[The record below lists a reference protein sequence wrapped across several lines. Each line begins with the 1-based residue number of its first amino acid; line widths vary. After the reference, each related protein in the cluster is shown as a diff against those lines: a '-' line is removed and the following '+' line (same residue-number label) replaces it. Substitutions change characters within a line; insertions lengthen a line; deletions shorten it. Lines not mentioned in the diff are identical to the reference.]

1 MSTTAERPNYS
12 TSSYTRKPYQEIVQ
26 DILDQITKG
35 LTKEKLVFRARQLDY
50 LLTSRPREIISIEG
64 ITASRK
70 HIFEKGQD
78 YVFLED
84 RGVLTWKGKVKPD
97 EGTVFQV
104 TYAFKEP
111 SGLTDTSPGSVL
123 RTIVESISKE
133 LDFVYEQMDGVYK
146 SAFIDTAAG
155 NALDHVAAIIGMER
169 KPPTRA
175 MGHVSFWRNS
185 DPPDVSISNET
196 ILYDGREQY
205 PLNEGPLKIITAARG
220 IVKGIQ
226 FSFTKG
232 IDFDMDKQKNSL
244 LWLVGGAKPDTN
256 TPFSVDY
263 VVHERILLPRGML
276 VSTVASQQADVKL
289 FETMHEAALQ
299 KSETGKW
306 EADVQVRSLAAGQ
319 QGNVIAGTITL
330 MPKPA
335 IGVEHIIN
343 RSKLAGGTDLE
354 SDEAL
359 KSRAK
364 QALEL
369 AGKATLGSLRAA
381 LESVEG
387 IQSAPRIKEN
397 PDGIIGLV
405 KVVIDGGAEEDINRA
420 IEDTRAAGIRVEF
433 YRPKIVS
440 LDFDITVIPK
450 SQNMSPTQTELLKS
464 LIAARIR
471 DFVSALRIDEDLVYY
486 QLLSAILGIEG
497 VRDIKQMT
505 IEIYKDG
512 AKVSTSS
519 KDNVIAS
526 EDENLSPR
534 IINVAFQDDPLR

>member
-64 ITASRK
+64 IAASRK

-440 LDFDITVIPK
+440 LDFDLTVIPK
-450 SQNMSPTQTELLKS
+450 SQSMSPTQTELLKS

>member
-64 ITASRK
+64 IAASRK